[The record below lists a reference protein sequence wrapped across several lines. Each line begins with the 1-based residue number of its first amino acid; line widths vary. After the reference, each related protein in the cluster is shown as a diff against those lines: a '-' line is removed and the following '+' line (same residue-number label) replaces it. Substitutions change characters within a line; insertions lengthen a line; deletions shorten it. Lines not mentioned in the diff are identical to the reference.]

1 MSNNKFGSING
12 KQAGIILTL
21 LALIVCTGV
30 LAVRVNNQIQE
41 SMGEVPTAFGE
52 SDSDEAA
59 ETSSDYFY
67 ESRNLREQKDSK
79 TIANLKAIAE
89 DKNTSDDQKKEA
101 EKELTEKTMARDY
114 ETRIELSIKSKGYE
128 DVICFIDDDN
138 AKVVVK
144 TDEDLNQEKMVEIQD
159 IVMNVSKVYDVDI
172 EKK

>member
-1 MSNNKFGSING
+1 MNR

-30 LAVRVNNQIQE
+30 LATRVNNQIKE

-52 SDSDEAA
+52 NDDNA
-59 ETSSDYFY
+59 T

-79 TIANLKAIAE
+79 TIDNLKAIVE
-89 DKNTSDDQKKEA
+89 DKNTSAEQKEEA

-128 DVICFIDDDN
+128 DVICFIDGDN

-144 TDEDLNQEKMVEIQD
+144 TNEELTQEKMVEIQD

>member
-1 MSNNKFGSING
+1 MNG

-30 LAVRVNNQIQE
+30 LATRVNNQIKE
-41 SMGEVPTAFGE
+41 SMGEVPMAFGE
-52 SDSDEAA
+52 SDKGETV

-79 TIANLKAIAE
+79 TIANLKAIVE
-89 DKNTSDDQKKEA
+89 DKNTSEDQKKEA

-128 DVICFIDDDN
+128 DVICFIDGDN

-144 TDEDLNQEKMVEIQD
+144 TNEDLTQEKMVEIQD
-159 IVMNVSKVYDVDI
+159 IVMNVSKIYDVDI
-172 EKK
+172 EKNN

>member
-1 MSNNKFGSING
+1 MNR

-30 LAVRVNNQIQE
+30 LATRVNNQIKE

-52 SDSDEAA
+52 NDDNAT
-59 ETSSDYFY
+59 ETSSNYFY

-79 TIANLKAIAE
+79 TIDNLKAIVE
-89 DKNTSDDQKKEA
+89 DKNTSAEQKEEA

-128 DVICFIDDDN
+128 DVICFIDG
-138 AKVVVK
+138 KVVVK
-144 TDEDLNQEKMVEIQD
+144 TNEELTQEKMVEIQD

>member
-1 MSNNKFGSING
+1 MNR

-30 LAVRVNNQIQE
+30 LATRVNNQIKE

-52 SDSDEAA
+52 NDDNAT
-59 ETSSDYFY
+59 ETSSNYFY

-79 TIANLKAIAE
+79 TIDNLKAIVE
-89 DKNTSDDQKKEA
+89 DKNTSAEQKEEA

-128 DVICFIDDDN
+128 DVICFIDGDN

-144 TDEDLNQEKMVEIQD
+144 TNEELTQEKMVAIQD